1 MAVESY
7 DEDDAPQE
15 KGTLEDG
22 PEGRLPGDR
31 AIDNFLQPLVIEDAK
46 LYQLACCFSKVYEKL
61 AKTSDQQFLPTPVTR
76 LPTGQETGRYLAID
90 VGGSNLRVAFID
102 LLGEAADQI
111 DGESDEEKSR
121 ETFTLPGDRAIDNFF
136 TATVIER
143 MRSYTQLAC
152 CFSKVYEKLA
162 KTSRSTI
169 SADASNA
176 ASTGQETGRY
186 LAIDV
191 GGSNLRVA
199 FIDLLGEAAD
209 QIDGESDEEKSRETL
224 RKAQR
229 NRVRRSLEKAWP
241 IEERLKTDKA
251 EDLFLWI
258 GDCMA
263 EVVADS
269 LTAELADGAQIP
281 EELEMGITFS
291 FPMMQESL
299 SEAILMPMGKGF
311 KWVNSTDLN
320 LGKILL
326 AGYERHTRRPY
337 GSNEPSVKR
346 RKLFALPKL
355 KIAAITNDTVATL
368 ASLAYLVK
376 SLPNSRVAMGIS
388 HDANA
393 SETIVNTEW
402 TINGAAPPL
411 RELNVTTV
419 WDSILDSQCARP
431 GFQPFE
437 YMTGGR
443 YIGELVRII
452 FYDYLTSVV
461 GLPKKDLPAILVQ
474 GYALSTTYLSS
485 VVANTPSDSA
495 LAAKLG
501 ATLPP
506 PESSSWNWD
515 VATARAFRKVA
526 RAVQTRSAALIAS
539 AVVGLLACNKEIKL
553 RHDGA
558 TNPRRASNI
567 IVPEFNASTDTLTDV
582 YRPKISNT
590 TNDINNSEIS
600 AAVEVEGWQSGPE
613 ELVVAYT
620 GGIIQHYPHFK
631 EACQSFI
638 DRLVIWDGPQES
650 GKSVFLREASDGGI
664 IGAGVLA
671 GMVSSS

>member
-1 MAVESY
+1 MLLTSLAEDDDHSMAVESY

-76 LPTGQETGRYLAID
+76 LP
-90 VGGSNLRVAFID
+90 
-102 LLGEAADQI
+102 
-111 DGESDEEKSR
+111 
-121 ETFTLPGDRAIDNFF
+121 
-136 TATVIER
+136 
-143 MRSYTQLAC
+143 
-152 CFSKVYEKLA
+152 
-162 KTSRSTI
+162 
-169 SADASNA
+169 
-176 ASTGQETGRY
+176 TGQETGRY

-376 SLPNSRVAMGIS
+376 SLPNSRVAMGIIVGTGCNATIPMKLSDLHESKAIQVSS